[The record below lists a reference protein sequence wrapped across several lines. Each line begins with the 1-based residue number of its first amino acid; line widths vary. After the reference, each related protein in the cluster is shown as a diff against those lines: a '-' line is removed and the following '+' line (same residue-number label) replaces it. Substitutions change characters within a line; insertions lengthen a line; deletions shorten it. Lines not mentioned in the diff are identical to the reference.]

1 MKTVITSL
9 VVILFAL
16 NAISQSQ
23 YELVK
28 HSITQSGSLNQIS
41 KSIEIDNS
49 NVKISDYDSLNMSF
63 TGNWGFGQSFSV
75 SSSPTGDTVF
85 ASSGAGVIIFDAT
98 DPYNPVKLSE
108 ISARALVDGS
118 SYDPVNHLLYLAAYF
133 SGIEVWDLTDVYNPQ
148 RLGRAPATGL
158 PRGGAHY
165 RNSASGTPEFAYLT
179 NVVDGVDVFSVTDPQ
194 NPSKTGTYNF
204 SGTQLVWNS
213 FKRGDTLFVAAANSG
228 TKAID
233 LSGSPLLTNAF
244 TIATASS
251 SVHVTGSLAYIVNY
265 AYGMKIY
272 DFSSLPPTLTGQVAQ
287 SGTPWNLT
295 VFGNYAYIANSTTN
309 PGGGVNVIDVSNPG
323 SPQHIIDYTGFQTY
337 IAGKNNTIYATGGVE
352 GCLFLD
358 VTEPS
363 APIVASAYPLPSSTW
378 DVAVSGN
385 YAYSGSNGFRVYDI
399 SDKNHPV
406 QVGYHQTSGDL
417 VKVSGNIAVFCPK
430 SMTASNKVN
439 IMDISDPANPEY
451 IAHYMAPVMTYDI
464 SLKGNYAFVAC
475 WWDGFRV
482 VDFSNPEN
490 PVLAAHKMGWVNGG
504 IPGVEWCYVQ
514 ALDIEGNYLYL
525 VDWGS
530 SETEDTK
537 GVYIFDITDPV
548 NPVFIS
554 RLPNYTGKAYDINAS
569 GGYAYLADIEG
580 GFGVINV
587 IDPAN
592 PAEES
597 YLQLGDAAWAIDIF
611 GNYAFVANYIN
622 EGVQVINIANP
633 PNPFVEGYY
642 KRSGCFA
649 VNVTYDAGH
658 VFVSDGPAG
667 FDIYK
672 FDLLSG
678 TKDNLPSNNFDLQV
692 QPNPAKDK
700 ISVSIEL
707 VSSQNLTIELY
718 NLEGQMIK
726 SLYDRTEAQGTF
738 TGLFNIADLPKGIYL
753 LKVNIG
759 SQIISKKVVIL

>member
-1 MKTVITSL
+1 
-9 VVILFAL
+9 
-16 NAISQSQ
+16 
-23 YELVK
+23 
-28 HSITQSGSLNQIS
+28 
-41 KSIEIDNS
+41 
-49 NVKISDYDSLNMSF
+49 
-63 TGNWGFGQSFSV
+63 
-75 SSSPTGDTVF
+75 
-85 ASSGAGVIIFDAT
+85 
-98 DPYNPVKLSE
+98 
-108 ISARALVDGS
+108 
-118 SYDPVNHLLYLAAYF
+118 
-133 SGIEVWDLTDVYNPQ
+133 
-148 RLGRAPATGL
+148 
-158 PRGGAHY
+158 
-165 RNSASGTPEFAYLT
+165 
-179 NVVDGVDVFSVTDPQ
+179 
-194 NPSKTGTYNF
+194 
-204 SGTQLVWNS
+204 
-213 FKRGDTLFVAAANSG
+213 
-228 TKAID
+228 
-233 LSGSPLLTNAF
+233 
-244 TIATASS
+244 
-251 SVHVTGSLAYIVNY
+251 
-265 AYGMKIY
+265 
-272 DFSSLPPTLTGQVAQ
+272 
-287 SGTPWNLT
+287 
-295 VFGNYAYIANSTTN
+295 
-309 PGGGVNVIDVSNPG
+309 
-323 SPQHIIDYTGFQTY
+323 
-337 IAGKNNTIYATGGVE
+337 
-352 GCLFLD
+352 
-358 VTEPS
+358 
-363 APIVASAYPLPSSTW
+363 
-378 DVAVSGN
+378 
-385 YAYSGSNGFRVYDI
+385 
-399 SDKNHPV
+399 
-406 QVGYHQTSGDL
+406 
-417 VKVSGNIAVFCPK
+417 
-430 SMTASNKVN
+430 
-439 IMDISDPANPEY
+439 MDISDPANPEY

-482 VDFSNPEN
+482 VDFSNPES
-490 PVLAAHKMGWVNGG
+490 PVLVAHEMGWVNGG

-525 VDWGS
+525 ADWGS

-622 EGVQVINIANP
+622 EGVQVINIANSLM
-633 PNPFVEGYY
+633 PFVEGFF

-678 TKDNLPSNNFDLQV
+678 TEDNLLAHNFDLQV

-700 ISVSIEL
+700 ISVSVEL
-707 VSSQNLTIELY
+707 GSSQNLTIALY

-726 SLYDRTEAQGTF
+726 SLLNRTETNGTF
-738 TGLFNIADLPKGIYL
+738 SESFSIADLSKGIYL

-759 SQIISKKVVIL
+759 SQIISKKIVVL